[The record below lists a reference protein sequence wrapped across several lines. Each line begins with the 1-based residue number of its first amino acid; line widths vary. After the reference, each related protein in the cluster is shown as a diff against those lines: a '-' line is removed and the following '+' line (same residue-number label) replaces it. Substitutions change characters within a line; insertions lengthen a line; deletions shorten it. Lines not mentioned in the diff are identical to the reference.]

1 MSTLASL
8 RSEGVNRGL
17 LATRVSTAGS
27 TIREIFVEDGSF
39 HRIVTIDD
47 IPWVTFILTLWM
59 GAIHLA
65 SPAITPL
72 SYTVLAP
79 WMHGGFNHMWQNL
92 VVFVLIGAW
101 VERRVGWITFL
112 FFAVM
117 IPYLALYLPV
127 VFNYGGLSRGASG
140 LTMSLTGYVVPVLLV
155 VLAGHIK
162 SLEFDVREVTVGL
175 GILLVLV
182 YLTAD
187 AWVTV
192 QRFAGLEP
200 RPDGVAVSAHATG
213 LVLGVLWF
221 GWRALRH
228 GLADA

>member
-1 MSTLASL
+1 MVL
-8 RSEGVNRGL
+8 GIF
-17 LATRVSTAGS
+17 AGS
-27 TIREIFVEDGSF
+27 GSI

-47 IPWVTFILTLWM
+47 IPWITLILSLVM
-59 GAIHLA
+59 GIIYLA
-65 SPAITPL
+65 SPAISPL

-79 WMHGGFNHMWQNL
+79 WMHGGMDHILQNL
-92 VVFVLIGAW
+92 IMFVLLGTW
-101 VERRVGWITFL
+101 VERRVGWLTFL
-112 FFAVM
+112 LFAVM
-117 IPYLALYLPV
+117 IPYIALYLPV
-127 VFNYGGLSRGASG
+127 VIKYGGLSRGASG
-140 LTMSLTGYVVPVLLV
+140 LTMALTGYVVPVLFV
-155 VLAGHIK
+155 VLAGRID
-162 SLEFDVREVTVGL
+162 SIEFDAKEVAFGL
-175 GILLVLV
+175 GILLVLA

-192 QRFAGLEP
+192 QRFAGLDP

>member
-1 MSTLASL
+1 M
-8 RSEGVNRGL
+8 
-17 LATRVSTAGS
+17 
-27 TIREIFVEDGSF
+27 
-39 HRIVTIDD
+39 TIDD
-47 IPWVTFILTLWM
+47 IPWVTFILTLGM
-59 GAIHLA
+59 MAIHLV

-79 WMHGGFNHMWQNL
+79 WMHAGFNHLWQNL
-92 VVFVLIGAW
+92 LMFVLLGAW
-101 VERRVGWITFL
+101 IERRVGWVTFL

-127 VFNYGGLSRGASG
+127 VFEYGELSRGASG
-140 LTMSLTGYVVPVLLV
+140 LTMALTGYVVPVLLV
-155 VLAGHIK
+155 DLAGRIE
-162 SLEFDVREVTVGL
+162 SFEFDAKEVVVGL

-187 AWVTV
+187 SWVIV
-192 QRFAGLEP
+192 QRFVGLEP

-221 GWRALRH
+221 GWRAWRH
-228 GLADA
+228 GLADGR